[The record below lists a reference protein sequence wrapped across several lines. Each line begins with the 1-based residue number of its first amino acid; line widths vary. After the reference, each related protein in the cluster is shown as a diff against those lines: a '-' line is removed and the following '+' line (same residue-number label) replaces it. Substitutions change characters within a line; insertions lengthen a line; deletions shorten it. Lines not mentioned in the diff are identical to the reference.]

1 MKTSADAVS
10 VLLIFD
16 NRNRILL
23 SRSAENTIEP
33 LYIGNQS
40 TGVDAEIVE
49 RFKGVTGKAHLLV
62 EGGDSGS
69 NLRIFCMLQ
78 SDAQIEDGQYFSIDE
93 LETASVEGRLTLS
106 PTLVQVLQAIEP
118 ELVRVPYLDFSET
131 EYIYRFRTAKERNRE
146 IYVDQQS

>member
-40 TGVDAEIVE
+40 TGVDAEVVE

-62 EGGDSGS
+62 EGGDSG
-69 NLRIFCMLQ
+69 
-78 SDAQIEDGQYFSIDE
+78 
-93 LETASVEGRLTLS
+93 
-106 PTLVQVLQAIEP
+106 
-118 ELVRVPYLDFSET
+118 
-131 EYIYRFRTAKERNRE
+131 
-146 IYVDQQS
+146 